1 MIKAI
6 IFDCFGVLASD
17 GWLPFKAKYF
27 ASDPAL
33 LEQSIVLNKNVDAG
47 VISYDN
53 FITSVA
59 NLAHVSE
66 DEARSTIKHNVRNDA
81 LFDYIRDQLKP
92 SYKIGLLSNAAED
105 RLAEMFRTDQVALFD
120 ATVLSFQIGAIKPDP
135 MTYQT
140 IAERLGV
147 DVSECIFIDDQ
158 PKYCEGATQAGMV
171 AIHYQGLS
179 PLKLELNQL
188 FT

>member
-27 ASDPAL
+27 ANDPGL
-33 LEQSIVLNKNVDAG
+33 LEKSITLNKNVDAG
-47 VISYDN
+47 AIKYDD
-53 FITSVA
+53 FIQSIA
-59 NLAHVSE
+59 DLAKVPV
-66 DEARSTIKHNVRNDA
+66 DEARRSIEHNVPNDE
-81 LFDYIRDQLKP
+81 LFNYIRDGLKS
-92 SYKIGLLSNAAED
+92 SYKIGLLSNAPGNWLNKML
-105 RLAEMFRTDQVALFD
+105 RPDQVALFD
-120 ATVLSFQIGAIKPDP
+120 ATVLSYQIGAIKPNP
-135 MTYQT
+135 VTYQT
-140 IAERLGV
+140 IADRLGV
-147 DVSECIFIDDQ
+147 EVSECIFIDDQ